1 MFFSSSFVIW
11 FVTASIIGTSMPR
24 INKFMLLSQLFR
36 LKNNAPERIA
46 ERLFPSLNIWNLAI
60 LIYKV
65 RYLIKECR
73 IIIRVLD
80 MC

>member
-1 MFFSSSFVIW
+1 
-11 FVTASIIGTSMPR
+11 MPR

-60 LIYKV
+60 LYTTLFDQ
-65 RYLIKECR
+65 R
-73 IIIRVLD
+73 
-80 MC
+80 M